1 MGKDGGGEMIAQ
13 TTFVFTAI
21 KEEEEGEGLG
31 LSLLLPVV
39 ALPLSP
45 QDGKGTKGSEIGD

>member
-1 MGKDGGGEMIAQ
+1 MGKDGGEMIAQ

-21 KEEEEGEGLG
+21 KKEEEGEGLG